1 MIIKKCKGPVR
12 LKKEREDGNR
22 KTFFLG
28 FYKIQLSRQ
37 RRHTGNNSSA
47 ASEVRNNTT
56 RPQWERRV
64 VLGTGGE
71 EVPARRGAGAA
82 RTGFQPDASHGD
94 RGREVTAVRV
104 RARGCTGLRGG
115 RQTGGPG
122 AGAWARRGPGTC
134 RPWTE
139 GGRGDAAGLPMGD
152 G

>member
-1 MIIKKCKGPVR
+1 M
-12 LKKEREDGNR
+12 KKEREDGNC

-104 RARGCTGLRGG
+104 RARGRAGLRGG

>member
-1 MIIKKCKGPVR
+1 MIIKNCKGPVR
-12 LKKEREDGNR
+12 LKKEREDGNC

-71 EVPARRGAGAA
+71 EVPALRGAGAA

-139 GGRGDAAGLPMGD
+139 GGWGDAAGLPMGD